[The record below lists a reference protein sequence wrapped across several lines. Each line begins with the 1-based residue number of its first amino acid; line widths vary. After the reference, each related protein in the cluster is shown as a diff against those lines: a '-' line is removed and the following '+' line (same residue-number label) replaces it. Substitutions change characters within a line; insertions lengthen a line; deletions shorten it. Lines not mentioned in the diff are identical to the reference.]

1 MASFGGNPNQVTSI
15 NGESAGGSS
24 IELHLVAKN
33 IEGLFHKAIAQSVYR
48 TPLPTPEQQG
58 KRFLRDC
65 QLADQRRSTTTAPLR
80 LLYKPCRMR
89 GRIRRDS
96 ACMPT
101 PSECQFPCKGTG
113 CQCRQY
119 FGIVNSRYASCL
131 KVLVYWYANCSTA
144 SGYNKF
150 LPVIDGKVLLDFPT
164 RSILA
169 GNFVK
174 VLPLIVVW
182 AYVMKV
188 LRWILRLFIASI

>member
-58 KRFLRDC
+58 KRFLQVRDC

-101 PSECQFPCKGTG
+101 PSECQFSYKGTG

-131 KVLVYWYANCSTA
+131 KVLVY
-144 SGYNKF
+144 
-150 LPVIDGKVLLDFPT
+150 
-164 RSILA
+164 
-169 GNFVK
+169 
-174 VLPLIVVW
+174 
-182 AYVMKV
+182 
-188 LRWILRLFIASI
+188 